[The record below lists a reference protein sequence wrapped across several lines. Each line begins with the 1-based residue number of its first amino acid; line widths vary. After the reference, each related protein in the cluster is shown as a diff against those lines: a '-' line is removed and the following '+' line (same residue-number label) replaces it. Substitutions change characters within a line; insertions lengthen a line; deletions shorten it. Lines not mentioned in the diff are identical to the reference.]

1 MMTRK
6 GLLAGAASR
15 ERAER
20 SFFRARKQA
29 RSSGASRIREA
40 MGALPAASVEPPTW
54 AAARQPAPQ
63 DFRSSI
69 AH

>member
-29 RSSGASRIREA
+29 RAFGASRIREA
-40 MGALPAASVEPPTW
+40 MRALPVASEDLQTW
-54 AAARQPAPQ
+54 AALRQPAPQ
-63 DFRSSI
+63 EHRSPI
-69 AH
+69 PN